1 MDDTRGGARP
11 DGAATARA
19 LLIDAFGR
27 VHEELPDV
35 VGGLTREQLLWRPD
49 AAANPIGWLVWH
61 LTRVQ
66 DDHLAGVG
74 GHEQVWTAG
83 SWTERFGLPYPQRA
97 IGYGQ
102 SSEEVGAFD
111 VDDPA
116 LLTDYHAAVHE
127 QTVRVVER
135 LGDADFDRIVDRRW
149 DPPVTVAVR
158 LVSVVNDIT
167 QHLGQAAYVRGL
179 LDRKN

>member
-1 MDDTRGGARP
+1 MDDTRGQAGP
-11 DGAATARA
+11 DGAALARA

-27 VHEELPDV
+27 VHEELPDIV
-35 VGGLTREQLLWRPD
+35 RGLTRRQLLWRPD

-66 DDHLAGVG
+66 DDHLAGVS

-83 SWTERFGLPYPQRA
+83 AWGERFGLPYPERA

-111 VDDPA
+111 IDDLA
-116 LLTDYHAAVHE
+116 LLTDYHAVVHE
-127 QTVRVVER
+127 ETVRVIGGLSE
-135 LGDADFDRIVDRRW
+135 ADFERIVDRRW
-149 DPPVTVAVR
+149 DPPVTAAVR

-179 LDRKN
+179 LDRRN